1 MEAKVM
7 GDCDDDMVDSCRQ
20 DEILDDA
27 KNWEPS
33 SLTGD
38 FRKEGASSKGG
49 FALRDK
55 VL

>member
-7 GDCDDDMVDSCRQ
+7 GDCDDEMIDSIRQ
-20 DEILDDA
+20 DEILDEA
-27 KNWEPS
+27 KNWTPS
-33 SLTGD
+33 SMTGD

-55 VL
+55 AL